1 MHTEEVVY
9 QTGDTE
15 LRGYLCYC
23 EGVTTKRPAVLVS
36 HAWRGLDDF
45 ARFKAES
52 LARLGYVAFA
62 VDNYGDGRTAAS
74 DEEAGRLMMPLFLD
88 RLLLQSR
95 LKAAFQKL
103 SEYPLVDA
111 KRIGAIGFCFGGL
124 CVLELLRSGVPV
136 RGVVSF
142 HGVLGNKMGDKQAKT
157 VPIANHING
166 SALILH
172 GHDDPLVSNEDIS
185 ALTKELTQAK
195 IDWQFMHY
203 GHTSHAFTN
212 PEAANAASGML
223 YNEAA
228 ARRSWLAM
236 INFFNEIFQF
246 YG

>member
-1 MHTEEVVY
+1 MIY
-9 QTGDTE
+9 I
-15 LRGYLCYC
+15 L
-23 EGVTTKRPAVLVS
+23 AVL
-36 HAWRGLDDF
+36 A
-45 ARFKAES
+45 AA
-52 LARLGYVAFA
+52 VAGIFVMWVGSRNSFYPVFSPHGA
-62 VDNYGDGRTAAS
+62 VDYEDSVLAH
-74 DEEAGRLMMPLFLD
+74 MMPLFLD

-203 GHTSHAFTN
+203 GHTSHAFSN
-212 PEAANAASGML
+212 PEANNAASGML